1 LKQTNRA
8 SADDHGIGFNRGVDR
23 SIHEDQKSLA
33 DRHGSGC

>member
-23 SIHEDQKSLA
+23 SIH
-33 DRHGSGC
+33 